1 MKRTTI
7 SLPDELAQALER
19 EARRSHTS
27 ASEVTRSALSKH
39 LGLVPGETRALP
51 FAELGR
57 SGHRTTARDMEQL
70 LEQEWDD
77 VTGRS

>member
-7 SLPDELAQALER
+7 SLPDELAQALDR

-27 ASEVTRSALSKH
+27 VSEVARTALTKH
-39 LGLVPGETRALP
+39 LGLVPGEARELS
-51 FAELGR
+51 FAVLGR

-70 LEQEWDD
+70 LEHEWDD
-77 VTGRS
+77 VTGRR

>member
-7 SLPDELAQALER
+7 SLPDELAQALDR
-19 EARRSHTS
+19 EAHRSQTS
-27 ASEVTRSALSKH
+27 ASEVARTALTKH
-39 LGLVPGETRALP
+39 LGLLPGEPRALP
-51 FAELGR
+51 FAELGH

-70 LEQEWDD
+70 LEREWDD